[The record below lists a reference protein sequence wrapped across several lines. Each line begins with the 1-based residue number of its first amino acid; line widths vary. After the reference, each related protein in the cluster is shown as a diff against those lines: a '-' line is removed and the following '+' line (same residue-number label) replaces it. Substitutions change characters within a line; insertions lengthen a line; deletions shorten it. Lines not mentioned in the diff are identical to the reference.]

1 MFGSFGK
8 AASYTNLAI
17 FEAMNLDL
25 SNRNALVC
33 GSTQGIGKATAVA
46 LAKMGASV
54 TLMARNEEKLQ
65 AVLSE
70 LDTSQG
76 QSHRYACADFSN
88 LEKVKSAAQSII
100 ADKNIHILINN
111 TGGPAGGYITDASI
125 DAFESAFQMHV
136 VCNQILA
143 QAVTPGMKT
152 DGFGRVV
159 NIISTSVKIP
169 IVGLGV
175 SNTIRGAVASW
186 AKTMAN
192 ELGQFG
198 ITVNNVLPGFTDT
211 NRLKSLIAKKAENQ
225 GVSEEQI
232 ANGMKAQIPAARF
245 AQAEEVAN
253 AAAFLCSP
261 AAAYIN
267 GINMPIDGGRTG
279 AL

>member
-1 MFGSFGK
+1 
-8 AASYTNLAI
+8 
-17 FEAMNLDL
+17 MNLDL
-25 SNRNALVC
+25 SNKNALVC
-33 GSTQGIGKATAVA
+33 GSTQGIGKATALA
-46 LAKMGASV
+46 LAKMGANV
-54 TLMARNEEKLQ
+54 KLMARNEKKLQ

-76 QSHRYACADFSN
+76 QSHSYACADFSN
-88 LEKVKSAAQSII
+88 VENVKSAVQSIT

-111 TGGPAGGYITDASI
+111 TGGPAGGSIIDASTY
-125 DAFESAFQMHV
+125 AFESAFQMHV

-211 NRLKSLIAKKAENQ
+211 NRLKSLITKKAENQ
-225 GVSEEQI
+225 GVSKEQI
-232 ANGMKAQIPAARF
+232 ANVMKSQIPSARF

-253 AAAFLCSP
+253 AVAFLCSP

-267 GINMPIDGGRTG
+267 GINVPVDGGRTG

>member
-1 MFGSFGK
+1 MGK

-17 FEAMNLDL
+17 FEAMNLNL

-33 GSTQGIGKATAVA
+33 GSSQGIGKATAVA
-46 LAKMGASV
+46 LAKMGANI
-54 TLMARNEEKLQ
+54 TLMARNEAKLQ

-76 QSHRYACADFSN
+76 QCHSYACADFSN
-88 LEKVKSAAQSII
+88 LEKVKYAVQSII
-100 ADKNIHILINN
+100 SDKNIHILINN
-111 TGGPAGGYITDASI
+111 TGGPSGGSITDAST

-143 QAVTPGMKT
+143 KAVTPGMKT

-169 IVGLGV
+169 IAGLGV

-211 NRLKSLIAKKAENQ
+211 NRLKSLITKKAENH

-232 ANGMKAQIPAARF
+232 ANEMKAQIPAARF
-245 AQAEEVAN
+245 AEAEEVAN

-267 GINMPIDGGRTG
+267 GINVPVDGGRTG

>member
-1 MFGSFGK
+1 MLSSFGK

-46 LAKMGASV
+46 LAKMGANV
-54 TLMARNEEKLQ
+54 RLMARNEEKLH

-76 QSHRYACADFSN
+76 QSHGYACADFSN
-88 LEKVKSAAQSII
+88 IDNVKSAAQSII
-100 ADKNIHILINN
+100 ADKKIHILINN
-111 TGGPAGGYITDASI
+111 TGGPAGGSITDASI

-136 VCNQILA
+136 MCNQILA

-169 IVGLGV
+169 IAGLGV

-186 AKTMAN
+186 AKTMSN

-211 NRLKSLIAKKAENQ
+211 NRLKSLITKKAENQ

-232 ANGMKAQIPAARF
+232 AKGMKAQIPAGRF

-267 GINMPIDGGRTG
+267 GINMPVDGGRTG

>member
-1 MFGSFGK
+1 MLSSFGK

-17 FEAMNLDL
+17 FDDMNLDL
-25 SNRNALVC
+25 SNKNALVC
-33 GSTQGIGKATAVA
+33 GSTQGIGKATAFT
-46 LAKMGASV
+46 LAKMGANV
-54 TLMARNEEKLQ
+54 TLMARNEEKLRV
-65 AVLSE
+65 VLSE
-70 LDTSQG
+70 LDSSHG
-76 QSHRYACADFSN
+76 QSHSYTCADFTD
-88 LEKVKSAAQSII
+88 LEQVKMAARSLTEE
-100 ADKNIHILINN
+100 KNIHILINN
-111 TGGPAGGYITDASI
+111 TGGPAGGSITNAST
-125 DAFESAFQMHV
+125 DAFESAFQMHL
-136 VCNQILA
+136 VCNHVLA
-143 QAVTPGMKT
+143 QSVIPGMKS
-152 DGFGRVV
+152 DSFGRVV

-211 NRLKSLIAKKAENQ
+211 NRLKSLITKKAENQ
-225 GVSEEQI
+225 GASEEQI

-267 GINMPIDGGRTG
+267 GINVPVDGGRTG